1 MDRFPYLILTT
12 VVMFLKYV
20 RDAQDTEH
28 WFVDLVV
35 DEVRLLL
42 TIFLLEA
49 KEIHLQMTA
58 QMVTFIRVE
67 VSK

>member
-1 MDRFPYLILTT
+1 
-12 VVMFLKYV
+12 MFLKYV